1 MARAVNMKMNQW
13 VDMTRDNN
21 TQIETIRAHFEG
33 HAYDAHWHDSY
44 LVGVTESGVQQFH
57 SGRVRYRSTP
67 GEVFI
72 LSPGEIHDGDAVD
85 QAGFT
90 YRMLYIPPSLFHQT
104 LPEIFVS
111 PPNNDEMVFPATLF
125 QDKVLA
131 AAIWS
136 AFDAIHQPGGK
147 LSKDHA
153 LLQLVL
159 ALTQRFPWRRKA
171 IPQDKNHSALRL
183 VKEYLHEMATEATG
197 LNELAEVA
205 GMDRY
210 RLSRQF
216 LKCFGLPP
224 HAYLVQ
230 VRLSRA
236 RQLLWQGIAPA
247 EAAALAGFADQ
258 SHMGRWF
265 RRAYRFTPAAY
276 RNICTNVPD
285 D

>member
-1 MARAVNMKMNQW
+1 
-13 VDMTRDNN
+13 
-21 TQIETIRAHFEG
+21 
-33 HAYDAHWHDSY
+33 
-44 LVGVTESGVQQFH
+44 
-57 SGRVRYRSTP
+57 
-67 GEVFI
+67 
-72 LSPGEIHDGDAVD
+72 
-85 QAGFT
+85 
-90 YRMLYIPPSLFHQT
+90 MLYIPPSLFHQT
-104 LPEIFVS
+104 LPDIFHK
-111 PPNNDEMVFPATLF
+111 PDDCEMVFPATLF

-159 ALTQRFPWRRKA
+159 ALTRRFPWRRKA
-171 IPQDKNHSALRL
+171 VPRDKNHLALRQ
-183 VKEYLHEMATEATG
+183 VKEYLHEMAAEEIG
-197 LNELAEVA
+197 LNELAAVA

-216 LKCFGLPP
+216 QACFGLPP

-236 RQLLWQGIAPA
+236 RQLLMQGIAPA
-247 EAAALAGFADQ
+247 EVAALTGFADQ
-258 SHMGRWF
+258 SHLGRWF
-265 RRAYRFTPAAY
+265 RRAYCLTPAAY